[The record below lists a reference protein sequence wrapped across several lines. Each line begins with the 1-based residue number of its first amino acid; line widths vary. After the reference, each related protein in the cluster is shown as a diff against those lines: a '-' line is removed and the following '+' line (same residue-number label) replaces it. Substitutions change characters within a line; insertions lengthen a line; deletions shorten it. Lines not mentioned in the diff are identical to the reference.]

1 MKGILLCEHLA
12 DLDVHGLEGIRQEG
26 MGKLG
31 CLTEEEN
38 LRGHIGRG
46 RWGDGTEGQSPGEA
60 DPGTLGPCRE
70 RQTGSLVT
78 EEHLKSWRVQCAFRS
93 SLLLCPPSP
102 LCSEDLW
109 LWVWESWLLMERKGQ
124 IAWAVTACHT
134 QKLRG

>member
-12 DLDVHGLEGIRQEG
+12 DLDVHGLEGVRQEG

-78 EEHLKSWRVQCAFRS
+78 E
-93 SLLLCPPSP
+93 
-102 LCSEDLW
+102 
-109 LWVWESWLLMERKGQ
+109 
-124 IAWAVTACHT
+124 
-134 QKLRG
+134 